1 MPINRRSFLQSTTA
15 ASALALGKAAF
26 AQTPSPRSPN
36 DRVQIGCIGFGI
48 MGQGD
53 VRTAVG
59 LPGVEI
65 IGVADVYDGRLTLAR
80 ERYGDHVFTTR
91 DYRELLARPG
101 LDAVIVAT
109 PDHWH
114 AQIASDALKAG
125 KDVYCQKPM
134 VQKIEDGHRVIEA
147 QKNSRQILQV
157 GSQRVSSVLYAKAKE
172 LIRSGSIGEV
182 HLIEAFWD
190 RNSALGAWQYSI
202 PPDASPQN
210 IDWDRFLGTAPKR
223 PFEPVRLFR
232 WRNYRDYGTGIAG
245 DLFVHQFTGIH
256 FVMDAL
262 GPQRV
267 AASGG
272 TYFWKDGRDVPDLMM
287 GMFDYPAESS
297 HPPFQINLRVN
308 FEAGGTGGSDGAG
321 FRFVGTE
328 GILNLSVGNAITVSR
343 RPRETEPGTTV
354 ETFSKATARKILDEY
369 RLKYPSN
376 AAAPTGTARM
386 QPTTEEKFMMP
397 AGYSE
402 QVAHHETFF
411 NAVRTRTPVVEDAV
425 FGLRAAAPALLS
437 NMSYFEKRMIEWDAV
452 NMRIKSTGA

>member
-1 MPINRRSFLQSTTA
+1 MPINRRNFLQSTTA
-15 ASALALGKAAF
+15 ASVLAFGNSALA
-26 AQTPSPRSPN
+26 QTTSKRPAN

-53 VRTAVG
+53 VHTAVG
-59 LPGVEI
+59 LPGVEL

-80 ERYGDHVFTTR
+80 ERYGDQVFTTR

-114 AQIASDALKAG
+114 AQIACDALKAG

-134 VQKIEDGHRVIEA
+134 VQKIEDGHRVIDA

-202 PPDASPQN
+202 PPDASPQTV
-210 IDWDRFLGTAPKR
+210 DWDRFLGTAPKR

-287 GMFDYPAESS
+287 GMFDYPAASS

-308 FEAGGTGGSDGAG
+308 FEAGGTGGSDGQG

-328 GILNLSVGNAITVSR
+328 GILNLSVGNAISVSR
-343 RPRETEPGTTV
+343 HPRETEPGTTA
-354 ETFSKATARKILDEY
+354 ETFSKATAHKILDDY
-369 RLKYPSN
+369 RRKYPRN
-376 AAAPTGTARM
+376 QPAQIGTARM

-452 NMRIKSTGA
+452 NMRIKS

>member
-1 MPINRRSFLQSTTA
+1 MRMNRRNFLQSTTT
-15 ASALALGKAAF
+15 ASALALGEAAL
-26 AQTPSPRSPN
+26 AQDTPKRAAN
-36 DRVQIGCIGFGI
+36 DRIQIGCIGFGI

-53 VRTAVG
+53 VRTEVG
-59 LPGVEI
+59 LPGVELV
-65 IGVADVYDGRLTLAR
+65 GVADVYDGRLTLAR
-80 ERYGDHVFTTR
+80 ERYGDQVFTTR

-114 AQIASDALKAG
+114 ARIASDALKAG

-134 VQKIEDGHRVIEA
+134 VKKIEDGHTVIAA

-157 GSQRVSSVLYAKAKE
+157 GSQRVSSVLYAKAKQ

-202 PPDASPQN
+202 PPDASPQTV
-210 IDWDRFLGTAPKR
+210 DWDRFLGTAPKR
-223 PFEPVRLFR
+223 PFEPIRLFR

-272 TYFWKDGRDVPDLMM
+272 LYFWKDGRDVPDLMM
-287 GMFDYPAESS
+287 GMFDYPAASS

-308 FEAGGTGGSDGAG
+308 FEAGGTGGADGQG

-328 GILNLSVGNAITVSR
+328 GILNLSVGNAVTVSR
-343 RPRETEPGTTV
+343 RPRETQPGTTA
-354 ETFSKATARKILDEY
+354 ETFSKATAAKILEEY
-369 RLKYPSN
+369 RRKYPQDRT
-376 AAAPTGTARM
+376 AANTM

-402 QVAHHETFF
+402 QVAHHETFL

-437 NMSYFEKRMIEWDAV
+437 NMSYFEKRMIEWDAE
-452 NMRIKSTGA
+452 NMRIKT